1 MLHHCTSYVL
11 HPASSTLTT
20 AYPPRCDLVLS
31 LCDTFVQ
38 NVCQQVTGCWT
49 VPCRVELPH
58 YARATRAPRSFLA
71 PMPAVGVDLFL
82 SVLYHTALHTP
93 AFIPTGQPSIG
104 ASVPMAHAM
113 PVIACITSLQP
124 HFKQKL
130 SLIQTLHLQLCA
142 YLSCF
147 IPTAQRG

>member
-1 MLHHCTSYVL
+1 MLLHCTSDFL
-11 HPASSTLTT
+11 HPTSSILTT

-31 LCDTFVQ
+31 LCEPLSRMCANKSQ
-38 NVCQQVTGCWT
+38 GAGLS
-49 VPCRVELPH
+49 RVGSHFLTMLEQHEPH
-58 YARATRAPRSFLA
+58 EAFLV

-93 AFIPTGQPSIG
+93 ACIPTGQLSIG
-104 ASVPMAHAM
+104 ACVPMAHA
-113 PVIACITSLQP
+113 IACITSLQP
-124 HFKQKL
+124 HFRQEL
-130 SLIQTLHLQLCA
+130 SLYQTLHLQLCA